1 MNTISAQEIKRRGI
15 GAVDDLLEAGP
26 VHVIKNN
33 QPQYV
38 VLTEERYQEL
48 MAVEDAAYIERVKIA
63 LNEVKTGQ
71 VKRFKSAKALL
82 KQIEQEDD

>member
-1 MNTISAQEIKRRGI
+1 MNTVSAQEIKRRGI
-15 GAVDDLLEAGP
+15 GAVDELLKEGP

-38 VLTEERYQEL
+38 VLTEERYREL
-48 MAVEDAAYIERVKIA
+48 ITAADEAYIKRIKTA
-63 LNEVKTGQ
+63 LNEVQTGQ

-82 KQIEQEDD
+82 KQIEQESE

>member
-15 GAVDDLLEAGP
+15 SAVDDALKEGP

-38 VLTEERYQEL
+38 ILTNEHYAQLTVSQGKVGSLWDWLKRPTRGSRTREEI
-48 MAVEDAAYIERVKIA
+48 DAY
-63 LNEVKTGQ
+63 L
-71 VKRFKSAKALL
+71 
-82 KQIEQEDD
+82 EQQRESWGDGR

>member
-15 GAVDDLLEAGP
+15 GAVEDLIKEGP

-48 MAVEDAAYIERVKIA
+48 IATADEVYIERVKMA
-63 LNEVKTGQ
+63 LKEVQAGQ
-71 VKRFKSAKALL
+71 VKKFKSAKALL
-82 KQIEQEDD
+82 KQIEQDNK

>member
-1 MNTISAQEIKRRGI
+1 MNTVSAQEIKRRGI
-15 GAVDDLLEAGP
+15 AAVDDLLKEGP

-38 VLTEERYQEL
+38 VLTEERYREL
-48 MAVEDAAYIERVKIA
+48 VTAEDEAYIKRVKTA
-63 LNEVKTGQ
+63 LNEVQTGQ

-82 KQIEQEDD
+82 KQIEQEDK